1 MRSPML
7 AIAALLGLA
16 SAASAGTISTS
27 YLFEGGAD
35 SQNVCVA
42 INVGKK
48 PLTVTVEA
56 VPFEGSGAF
65 DTQTCT
71 LVPLA
76 AATSVPDADGDC
88 ETFTDSAG
96 FCRFTVPGSTKGL
109 RGVMI
114 NRLTAAPFTI
124 NAISEAR

>member
-1 MRSPML
+1 MRSPIL
-7 AIAALLGLA
+7 ATAAFLALA

-27 YLFEGGAD
+27 YLFEGGVD

-48 PLTVTVEA
+48 PVEVTVDA
-56 VPFEGSGAF
+56 VPFEGGTF
-65 DTQTCT
+65 DSQTCT

-76 AATSVPDADGDC
+76 TAQAVPDADGDC
-88 ETFTDSAG
+88 EAFIDSAG
-96 FCRFTVPGSTKGL
+96 FCRFTVPGSTKSI

-114 NRLTAAPFTI
+114 NRLTVAPFTI
-124 NAISEAR
+124 NSISEAR

>member
-1 MRSPML
+1 MRSPIL
-7 AIAALLGLA
+7 ATAAFLAFA

-48 PLTVTVEA
+48 PIEVTVDA
-56 VPFEGSGAF
+56 IPFEGSGTF
-65 DTQTCT
+65 DTVTCT

-76 AATSVPDADGDC
+76 TAQAVPDADGDC
-88 ETFTDSAG
+88 EAFVDAAG
-96 FCRFTVPGSTKGL
+96 FCRFTVPGSTKSI

-114 NRLTAAPFTI
+114 NRSTAPPFTI